1 MPRTSGDA
9 ETIIS
14 RWRAHPF
21 TALQKPGVADDRS
34 GSESEVGRLTEAIS
48 GLPPTTDIAAVIA
61 LVGFGPLSDSCSAA
75 KGRLF
80 DHLVRTAEYRDRHAD
95 AQRLGS
101 LEIDHQFDLSG
112 LLDWQVRR
120 LFAFQNATSVDTG
133 QAIGF

>member
-1 MPRTSGDA
+1 MTLRLSSPGGGRIRLRRCKSRAWLMTAQGQNRKSG
-9 ETIIS
+9 
-14 RWRAHPF
+14 
-21 TALQKPGVADDRS
+21 
-34 GSESEVGRLTEAIS
+34 LTEAIS